1 MLMKDIMACREIF
14 TDKLVTYMGTGKLQ
28 LFFTSNSYNKL
39 HSSENGCILRLGCIV
54 LIRL

>member
-28 LFFTSNSYNKL
+28 LLFTSNSYNKL
-39 HSSENGCILRLGCIV
+39 HSSENGRILRLGCIV